1 MVKIIA
7 LFQSVLYLI
16 SSLLFI
22 PVLAGLLVIF
32 FYSVYLAGETLGE
45 FFSRRRGEK
54 KLISSFSE
62 RFESLL
68 EAGCDDVEVEKLL
81 RIFEEKAFSPLD
93 RLKMLVR
100 IGPSLGLMGTLIPM
114 GTGLAALSQGKIEQ
128 LTSSMIIA
136 FTTTVVGLAAAV
148 IAYIL
153 ATVKQKW
160 IHEDLAFMEYMA
172 ERALR
177 DGKIYEKKTQNG

>member
-1 MVKIIA
+1 MVKAIA

-16 SSLLFI
+16 SSILFVPVLVGLLFI
-22 PVLAGLLVIF
+22 F
-32 FYSVYLAGETLGE
+32 FYAVYLTGVVLGE
-45 FFSRRRGEK
+45 FFSRRKGEK
-54 KLISSFSE
+54 RLVTAFAEKLEGLI
-62 RFESLL
+62 ES
-68 EAGCDDVEVEKLL
+68 GCDDIEVERLL
-81 RIFEEKAFSPLD
+81 RAFEEKAYHTLD

-114 GTGLAALSQGKIEQ
+114 GTGLAALSQGKIER

-153 ATVKQKW
+153 ATVKHKW
-160 IHEDLAFMEYMA
+160 VHEDLSLMEYMA

-177 DGKIYEKKTQNG
+177 DGKIYEAKAQNG